1 MSRPFYTAVVIL
13 MITHCK
19 VKMCWALRLWAIIAA
34 LSARV
39 CSDTTERRAVLPGV
53 TQRHGVTPRISTL
66 DTQNTKHQSPP
77 EFNVMSG
84 CFTLEGDSTL
94 YCHIFTFIKII
105 YLRCSICK
113 KWCRKHWNLFDKVGR
128 SRKFNKHII
137 WPRKDRDQ
145 QIQTSHWW
153 GIHNYWPVWEV
164 FFGRISRSDINYDE
178 KNVPNVTTKLLRC
191 VRYLLVYTPQ
201 SE

>member
-1 MSRPFYTAVVIL
+1 MLVVVSKSHYVTNKYIKKHWDTTIYIPLSVLVVVSRPFYTAVVIL
-13 MITHCK
+13 MIPHCK

-39 CSDTTERRAVLPGV
+39 CSDTPERRAVLPGV

-105 YLRCSICK
+105 HLRCSICK
-113 KWCRKHWNLFDKVGR
+113 K
-128 SRKFNKHII
+128 
-137 WPRKDRDQ
+137 
-145 QIQTSHWW
+145 
-153 GIHNYWPVWEV
+153 
-164 FFGRISRSDINYDE
+164 
-178 KNVPNVTTKLLRC
+178 
-191 VRYLLVYTPQ
+191 
-201 SE
+201 